1 MNKNRELLFNYYH
14 SKGVIV
20 VDNLSYVE
28 DQFFIDQSWTTEHYA
43 EKGRKTIAKRV
54 AGAMKIW
61 YRDEYRDAGY

>member
-1 MNKNRELLFNYYH
+1 VGDFHIRR
-14 SKGVIV
+14 
-20 VDNLSYVE
+20 
-28 DQFFIDQSWTTEHYA
+28 IDA